1 MVACI
6 CRDILVIAAVSALS
20 FVSLEIACNET
31 FYRIPANSF
40 GFSVGLLATA
50 LLSLYFLGQRHGG
63 GSVEKVGVAPDP
75 KRVGPASCNLEYG

>member
-31 FYRIPANSF
+31 FYRIPANSW
-40 GFSVGLLATA
+40 
-50 LLSLYFLGQRHGG
+50 
-63 GSVEKVGVAPDP
+63 
-75 KRVGPASCNLEYG
+75 